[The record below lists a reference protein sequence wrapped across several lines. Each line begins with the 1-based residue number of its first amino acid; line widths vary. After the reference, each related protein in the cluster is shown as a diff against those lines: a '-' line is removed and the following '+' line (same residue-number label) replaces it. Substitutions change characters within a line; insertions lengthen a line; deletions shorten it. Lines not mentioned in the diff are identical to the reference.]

1 MYVSMKPSFVGRLKQ
16 LRVSV
21 GNLKIKRF
29 SVGNMKAKHLSVR
42 DSVTL
47 KIFCGYP
54 WIKSNFLWVTL
65 KESYFLWATLKQ
77 TNCLWVTI
85 SQTKRLPVSC
95 FKLYVFLWV
104 DRHIGPTTQRPHKDH
119 TKTSQ
124 IVLDIDAHTCVYTCG
139 WYVIR
144 HSHMGT

>member
-1 MYVSMKPSFVGRLKQ
+1 MCIYINCFNKTLLYIYIYIYIYIYMYVSMKPSFVGRLKQ

-54 WIKSNFLWVTL
+54 
-65 KESYFLWATLKQ
+65 
-77 TNCLWVTI
+77 
-85 SQTKRLPVSC
+85 
-95 FKLYVFLWV
+95 
-104 DRHIGPTTQRPHKDH
+104 
-119 TKTSQ
+119 
-124 IVLDIDAHTCVYTCG
+124 
-139 WYVIR
+139 
-144 HSHMGT
+144 

>member
-1 MYVSMKPSFVGRLKQ
+1 MKPSFVGRLKQ

-54 WIKSNFLWVTL
+54 
-65 KESYFLWATLKQ
+65 
-77 TNCLWVTI
+77 
-85 SQTKRLPVSC
+85 
-95 FKLYVFLWV
+95 
-104 DRHIGPTTQRPHKDH
+104 
-119 TKTSQ
+119 
-124 IVLDIDAHTCVYTCG
+124 
-139 WYVIR
+139 
-144 HSHMGT
+144 